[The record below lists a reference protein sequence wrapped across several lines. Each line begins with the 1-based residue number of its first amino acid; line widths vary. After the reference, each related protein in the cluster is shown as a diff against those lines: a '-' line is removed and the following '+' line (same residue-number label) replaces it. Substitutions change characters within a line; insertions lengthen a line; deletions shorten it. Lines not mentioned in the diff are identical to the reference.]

1 MAFRIFIGY
10 WALPHRWCGQAI
22 RCIPDNYQGMP
33 LLSLAQH
40 PRVPSA
46 HSCLIRRRQIKG
58 DKEVSKLLLEKT
70 FANSVGVKV
79 DMKINKLSIL
89 PILKKP
95 NKKKA
100 RSKAVKKSHKSV
112 KSKS

>member
-1 MAFRIFIGY
+1 MTKLGLRLTVTKKAKDFLIDKGFNQEYGVRYLNREIQNLLEY
-10 WALPHRWCGQAI
+10 
-22 RCIPDNYQGMP
+22 P
-33 LLSLAQH
+33 LS
-40 PRVPSA
+40 
-46 HSCLIRRRQIKG
+46 
-58 DKEVSKLLLEKT
+58 ELLLEKT

-112 KSKS
+112 KSQS